1 MRTDEQLAIAVT
13 APAGISFASSKA
25 IISYAASN
33 IDTVAQQHLQWVAG
47 QRCSVN
53 AGKGISLFAHA
64 DGLRAIAHHG
74 KLLLQSQHDDTDINA
89 GNNLK
94 LTASEGKITAMA
106 DEIVLISK
114 HGAFIRIADG
124 ITLGSESPL
133 KFNAPS
139 FAFGDAQSMAA
150 QLPGF
155 ADAKADQQFQ
165 FEYED
170 GDGQQQA
177 QLAPQSA
184 FEVKLGDGST
194 ADGRSDAAGKSECLE
209 RDAMH
214 LAGIDVFNNKD

>member
-1 MRTDEQLAIAVT
+1 M
-13 APAGISFASSKA
+13 
-25 IISYAASN
+25 
-33 IDTVAQQHLQWVAG
+33 AG

-89 GNNLK
+89 GKNLK

-124 ITLGSESPL
+124 ITLGSDSPL

-139 FAFGDAQSMAA
+139 FAFGEAQGMAA

-155 ADAKADQQFQ
+155 ADGKADQQFV

-170 GDGQQQA
+170 CDDFQEP
-177 QLAPQSA
+177 QLAPQSS

-194 ADGRSDAAGKSECLE
+194 SDGRSDEAGKSGVLE

-214 LAGIDVFNNKD
+214 PAGIEVFNNKD